1 MSQSGF
7 KSHCNSELVATREHV
22 RRWLLVAFCYALIAA
37 TAACVKLSRQTTG
50 PANRAPETTGPSAP
64 VATPRLNINTA
75 TNAELAQLPGIGPQL
90 AARIIAQRERYGPF
104 RRVEHLLIVPGI
116 SERRFAQI
124 RPLVTAN

>member
-1 MSQSGF
+1 MSRSGF
-7 KSHCNSELVATREHV
+7 KSYCLCELAATREHV

-37 TAACVKLSRQTTG
+37 TAACVKLPRQTTSS
-50 PANRAPETTGPSAP
+50 ANRPPETTAPSATI
-64 VATPRLNINTA
+64 ATPRININTA

-90 AARIIAQRERYGPF
+90 AARIIAQRERHGPF

-124 RPLVTAN
+124 RPFVTAN